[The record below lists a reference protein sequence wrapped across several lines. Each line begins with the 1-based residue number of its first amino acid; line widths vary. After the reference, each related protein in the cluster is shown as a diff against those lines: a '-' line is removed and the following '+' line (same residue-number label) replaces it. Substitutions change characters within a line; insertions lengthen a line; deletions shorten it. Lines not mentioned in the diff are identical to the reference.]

1 MNQISKQLSYILRH
15 NPGSHDLIMNK
26 QGWVDVQA
34 LVNAINIK
42 IATLVSIVKEDKK
55 GRFEFSPNGHLIR
68 ATKGH

>member
-1 MNQISKQLSYILRH
+1 
-15 NPGSHDLIMNK
+15 MNK

-34 LVNAINIK
+34 LVNAININ

-68 ATKGH
+68 ATQVIQ